1 MRTAPE
7 GGTVIVG
14 GAPAVPSP
22 GKEVSA
28 MTLKE
33 RIATDLREAIRSG
46 DERRKIALRMASA
59 AIRNAE
65 IAAGHELDDA
75 GVLQVLQREIK
86 QRRDSIEEF
95 RKGNRPDLAE
105 KEEAEIEVLQAY
117 LPRQLSRDEIVAAAR
132 DVIAETGARGPGDKG
147 KVMPVLIK
155 RLAGQAEVR
164 VINEVV
170 TELLAGAR

>member
-1 MRTAPE
+1 MSVVERLAHGPRQVLRRG
-7 GGTVIVG
+7 GGTG
-14 GAPAVPSP
+14 
-22 GKEVSA
+22 
-28 MTLKE
+28 
-33 RIATDLREAIRSG
+33 
-46 DERRKIALRMASA
+46 KIALRMASA

-105 KEEAEIEVLQAY
+105 KEQAEIEVLQAY

-155 RLAGQAEVR
+155 RLAGQAEGR

>member
-1 MRTAPE
+1 MRTVSE
-7 GGTVIVG
+7 GGTVILG
-14 GAPAVPSP
+14 GAPAVPSL
-22 GKEVSA
+22 GKEVSV

-105 KEEAEIEVLQAY
+105 KEQAEIEVLQAY

-155 RLAGQAEVR
+155 RLAGQAEGR